1 MNESKKL
8 MKKILEK
15 APDVC
20 ISQINFPTIEEGY
33 CMKRP
38 VQRKTKSLAQ
48 LLFLNAIFM
57 EGNPSYLR
65 EQR

>member
-1 MNESKKL
+1 MNESKVL

-20 ISQINFPTIEEGY
+20 IAQIEFPKIEEGY

-38 VQRKTKSLAQ
+38 VVRKSKSLEQ
-48 LLFLNAIFM
+48 VLFLDALFM
-57 EGNPSYLR
+57 EGTFFH
-65 EQR
+65 